1 MPTVDLKTVNFPPA
15 AAVPNGTQR
24 WELPWAELVW
34 AAVSVGKG
42 SLAHM
47 LQYGQYSMFEIIYR
61 SAMIYANLLEK
72 PDTRFARSDAYDGL
86 DPSEKGAISYFLG
99 LALTKAFVAQKLDVP
114 WLMHVDLYRNR
125 FGVNLASGER
135 PDLFGQ
141 DSLGR
146 WIVAESKGR
155 THAHDQKALTK
166 AKAQASQVIDI
177 GGSAPHLSI
186 GLVASFHKGRL
197 ALVADDPP
205 IDERGGEISL
215 QVSKEEFR
223 RTYYRPFENLLAEF
237 PVHEERIDDHDVRVI
252 RSESAD
258 LFVGIVDEYV
268 QAAKVPL
275 TGEVLRRATSAVR
288 DSDRK
293 AYLGSDGIYV
303 RLGESWSE
311 DLMQLQPQE
320 RRVQ

>member
-1 MPTVDLKTVNFPPA
+1 MPIIDLKTINFPLA
-15 AAVPNGTQR
+15 AAIPNGTQR
-24 WELPWAELVW
+24 WDLPWPELVW

-61 SAMIYANLLEK
+61 SAIIYANLLEK

-114 WLMHVDLYRNR
+114 WLMHLDLYRNR
-125 FGVNLASGER
+125 FGVNLAPGER
-135 PDLFGQ
+135 PDLFGH

-146 WIVAESKGR
+146 WVIAESKGR
-155 THAHDQKALTK
+155 THAHDQKALAK
-166 AKAQASQVIDI
+166 AKAQASQVIDV

-186 GLVASFHKGRL
+186 GLVASFQKGRL
-197 ALVADDPP
+197 ALVVDDPP
-205 IDERGGEISL
+205 VDESGERISL
-215 QVSKEEFR
+215 QVSEEEFR
-223 RTYYRPFENLLAEF
+223 RTYYRPFEELLAAF
-237 PVHEERIDDHDVRVI
+237 PAQEERIGNHNVRVI

-258 LFVGIVDEYV
+258 LFVGIANEYV
-268 QAAKVPL
+268 QAVKAPL
-275 TGEVLRRATSAVR
+275 AGEVPRRPTPEVR
-288 DSDRK
+288 DLDRK

-303 RLGESWSE
+303 RLGESWNE
-311 DLMQLQPQE
+311 ELMQLQPQE
-320 RRVQ
+320 RRV